1 MAAAPGSPRP
11 VDPAAGTYTGRTM
24 PLTHLLLALAV
35 VAIWG
40 TNFVIIRL
48 GLDSFAPF
56 TFAALRYTFSALPF
70 LFFIRRPPIAWSKL
84 AAFGVLIGVG
94 QFGLLF
100 WAMRADISP
109 GLASLVIQT
118 QVFFTI
124 ALAGLMYRE
133 RLNRL
138 QWPAFALAVGGLVLV
153 GANASSGADVTAFGV
168 ALVVVAALCW
178 AAGNLVAR
186 SAGRVDALAFMVWS
200 SPFAAVPL
208 WLIALVLVGPAEI
221 GRSIAAGG
229 VVAWSA
235 VAWQAIGN
243 TLFGYGVWNWLLAR
257 HPASTVTPTALLV
270 PVFGMTAS
278 ALALHEGLPGWKL
291 AAAALVMGGLA
302 LNMLAARRRT

>member
-1 MAAAPGSPRP
+1 VPWR
-11 VDPAAGTYTGRTM
+11 
-24 PLTHLLLALAV
+24 
-35 VAIWG
+35 
-40 TNFVIIRL
+40 
-48 GLDSFAPF
+48 
-56 TFAALRYTFSALPF
+56 
-70 LFFIRRPPIAWSKL
+70 KL
-84 AAFGVLIGVG
+84 AAFGLLIGVG

-124 ALAGLMYRE
+124 ALAGVMYRE
-133 RLNRL
+133 RLRLL
-138 QWPAFALAVGGLVLV
+138 QWPAFALAIAGLVLV
-153 GANASSGADVTAFGV
+153 GANASAGSGVTAIGV
-168 ALVVVAALCW
+168 VLVTVAAMCW

-208 WLIALVLVGPAEI
+208 WLIALGLAGPAAI
-221 GRSIAAGG
+221 GHSIAEAGL
-229 VVAWSA
+229 VAWSS

-243 TLFGYGVWNWLLAR
+243 TLFCYGAWNWLLAR

-278 ALALHEGLPGWKL
+278 ALALHEGLPAWKL

-302 LNMLAARRRT
+302 LNMLATRRRA